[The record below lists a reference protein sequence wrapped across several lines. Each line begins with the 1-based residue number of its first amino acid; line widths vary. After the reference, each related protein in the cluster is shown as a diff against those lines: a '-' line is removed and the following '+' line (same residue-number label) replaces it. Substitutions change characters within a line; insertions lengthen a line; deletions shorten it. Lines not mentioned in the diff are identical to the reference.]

1 MKYVKPTKELNY
13 EFRSKFQ
20 SIVAEI
26 ERQHPEG
33 TLELI
38 GLEICD
44 TLIPHICEYLQTKK
58 LRFSMIKLVKNAI
71 TDEGFKVLLSYLSTD
86 TYTKVLNLTSNQIT
100 HKSFPHI
107 LHFITLNNICKM
119 IYLSNNKVSQMYL
132 KKIQSNLDSKFM
144 QVLL

>member
-1 MKYVKPTKELNY
+1 
-13 EFRSKFQ
+13 
-20 SIVAEI
+20 
-26 ERQHPEG
+26 
-33 TLELI
+33 
-38 GLEICD
+38 
-44 TLIPHICEYLQTKK
+44 
-58 LRFSMIKLVKNAI
+58 MIKLVKNAI

-144 QVLL
+144 QVLLWFFIFSHHYSNISV